1 MLPGSQVN
9 GKVSMHTWL
18 NWSYT
23 TNKSTEICL
32 THWGWVTHICV
43 GDLTIIIVSDNGL
56 STDRCQAITWTN
68 AGILL
73 IGPWGTKLNEW
84 NFNQN
89 TNIFIHENA
98 FENIVCETAAILFR
112 PQCVNIF
119 QAYPDSK
126 VHGAIMGP
134 IWGRQDPGG
143 PHVGPMNFVIWVL
156 FHIVKIKK
164 ELNDHITLYWYI
176 METMENTCCRTPYII
191 HLRAVMMVVSSP
203 LKPPAVNEQLTPLQC
218 SSLHR

>member
-1 MLPGSQVN
+1 MLPGSLVN
-9 GKVSMHTWL
+9 GKVSVHTWL

-32 THWGWVTHICV
+32 THWGRVTHICV
-43 GDLTIIIVSDNGL
+43 SDLTIIIVSDNGL

-73 IGPWGTKLNEW
+73 IGPLGTKLNEW

-98 FENIVCETAAILFR
+98 FENTVCETMAILFR

-164 ELNDHITLYWYI
+164 
-176 METMENTCCRTPYII
+176 
-191 HLRAVMMVVSSP
+191 S
-203 LKPPAVNEQLTPLQC
+203 
-218 SSLHR
+218 